1 MLSMDTW
8 RMNVGCKIASRPKIP
23 GLGDAEPSLSR
34 YVAFFK

>member
-1 MLSMDTW
+1 MAHERRLQD
-8 RMNVGCKIASRPKIP
+8 RIPKIP